1 MERQNEGRGGPRMT
15 KEALKKLCKQH
26 NLYSVPAL
34 NDVLYLH
41 FQGYT
46 EIENLEEYTGLRCLW
61 LENNGLRRIT
71 GLDHLRNLRS
81 LHLHHNLLT
90 SLAGLQHLAS
100 LVTLNVSY
108 NMIRNIEH
116 ISSLVNLET
125 LQITHNR
132 LSSVAC
138 LTPLAS
144 CPVLSSLDLS
154 HNNLQGPGLA
164 LALGEVRSLR
174 CLQATGNPATREV
187 RPYRNTFILTCPEL
201 TYLDDRPV
209 FPVDRAAALAWQG
222 GGVEA
227 ERETRKEWA
236 ERKHRRQRECVDD
249 LLKLRQRV
257 LAERAA
263 KEETPE
269 GAAAPDATSDMGI
282 YVQDDGHEKIYALT
296 PEAKAWAM
304 KRLKKAKEN
313 EEEDELQ
320 KEGEEESAHTN
331 TEKVDEE
338 NEKTVEMPDV
348 KEKAVQ
354 DEESDQSDQSDLYKD
369 EGFKTLLG
377 FLSEGSD
384 DLDNLCVLNN
394 TRNAGKSS
402 EIMQREYLEE
412 IIGISPEDQVE
423 VLFPENHHVEGLSPK
438 HKVEVPCSVDQVD
451 SLSSKDKIEVLSCEN
466 LANILSPEDS
476 VNDDG
481 VKGTSWRET
490 ETGKPKPLEDFHI
503 AQLFNTETQ
512 CSNPCGEVGGDGT
525 DFLKSRNASTEPEYD
540 DLGPRLSLSLRYQEE
555 EEEEEAEDNEER
567 DQLFL
572 RSCHNFIRAHTATTE
587 NPGLLLEAE
596 GDEASCSSLH
606 HHHEQLE
613 EEEEETEGANQDL
626 FLSSQSIIRNTECNT
641 EPRER
646 NRGAAEAEEQ
656 RLSSPNLDSDQ
667 YTQAFLRELVARH
680 QAAAEDQ
687 SDIEEILDNLDL
699 EAEETMP
706 VHPRHPH
713 AHLLRQLANGSEPES
728 GDDEEPIT
736 RRPLNGMR
744 LPPRHAGVPV
754 FGERWVEEVRRSILE
769 DADWE
774 EEIESSIDTSE
785 EEGSVD
791 DLNVETPEESSLA
804 EDDSSWQDEDSVF
817 EEESVSDVSSAGKVV
832 PEGAGRNA
840 EGNNLLD
847 GSPRTQT
854 DAAALRTPAP
864 LSVDDEDSNTT
875 SCSSLSL
882 TSLQNS
888 PAHAIYAPQGHQDSP
903 WSTMGEGNKHGKSS
917 GRERK
922 TEIGNFIEDSPQPQ
936 FPVRDVSSA
945 LGDLGESAATAPAA
959 AESASSCMSGDAS
972 GCDAVPPGFLKE
984 DHLSPQEI
992 VNIVASEG
1000 VVQQHEAGGGA
1011 SRQRGSRCSTRDALR
1026 SSHEAFVR
1034 GHNITGR
1041 RGEPGGDARGV
1052 PRDWT
1057 DHDGEE

>member
-1 MERQNEGRGGPRMT
+1 MT

-116 ISSLVNLET
+116 LNESSGGLVHLET

-132 LSSVAC
+132 LSSVTC
-138 LTPLAS
+138 LAPLAS
-144 CPVLSSLDLS
+144 CPALSSLDLS

-209 FPVDRAAALAWQG
+209 FPVDRAAAVAWQS

-227 ERETRKEWA
+227 ERKTRKEWA
-236 ERKHRRQRECVDD
+236 EREHRRQRECVDD

-263 KEETPE
+263 KQGTPE
-269 GAAAPDATSDMGI
+269 GAAAPDAPSDMGI

-304 KRLKKAKEN
+304 KRLKKA
-313 EEEDELQ
+313 EEEELQ
-320 KEGEEESAHTN
+320 KEGEVESAHSN
-331 TEKVDEE
+331 SEKVDEPDG
-338 NEKTVEMPDV
+338 KTQETCDV

-354 DEESDQSDQSDLYKD
+354 DEESNQSDQSDLYKD

-384 DLDNLCVLNN
+384 DLDYLCTLNN

-402 EIMQREYLEE
+402 DIVQREYLEE
-412 IIGISPEDQVE
+412 VKGISPEDQIE
-423 VLFPENHHVEGLSPK
+423 VLFAEDQVEGLSPK
-438 HKVEVPCSVDQVD
+438 HKVEVSCPIDQVN
-451 SLSSKDKIEVLSCEN
+451 SLSSEDKVEVLSSEN
-466 LANILSPEDS
+466 HVEGLSPEDS
-476 VNDDG
+476 LNDEAFE
-481 VKGTSWRET
+481 GTPRYET
-490 ETGKPKPLEDFHI
+490 ETGGPKHLEDFHI

-512 CSNPCGEVGGDGT
+512 CSNSSGEVGGIGAGFLESRSRFT
-525 DFLKSRNASTEPEYD
+525 DAEYD
-540 DLGPRLSLSLRYQEE
+540 DLGPHLSLPLRYQEE
-555 EEEEEAEDNEER
+555 EEEDAEDNEED

-572 RSCHNFIRAHTATTE
+572 RSCQNFISAHTATRET
-587 NPGLLLEAE
+587 PGLLLDAE
-596 GDEASCSSLH
+596 GEEATCSSLH
-606 HHHEQLE
+606 HHHEQAE
-613 EEEEETEGANQDL
+613 EEEEEEEEANQDL
-626 FLSSQSIIRNTECNT
+626 FTSSQSIIRNTESNA

-646 NRGAAEAEEQ
+646 DRGSAGAEEH
-656 RLSSPNLDSDQ
+656 RPPSPNLDSDQ

-680 QAAAEDQ
+680 HATAEDQ

-699 EAEETMP
+699 EAEETVP

-713 AHLLRQLANGSEPES
+713 AHLLHQLANGSEPES
-728 GDDEEPIT
+728 GEDEEPIT

-804 EDDSSWQDEDSVF
+804 EDDSSWQDDDSVF
-817 EEESVSDVSSAGKVV
+817 EEESVSPASSAGRVAAA
-832 PEGAGRNA
+832 EGAAGNA
-840 EGNNLLD
+840 EGNNALD
-847 GSPRTQT
+847 GPPRTQT
-854 DAAALRTPAP
+854 DSADPRTPPP
-864 LSVDDEDSNTT
+864 LPADDEDSNTT

-882 TSLQNS
+882 ASL
-888 PAHAIYAPQGHQDSP
+888 HDSP
-903 WSTMGEGNKHGKSS
+903 VHAGHIPQASQDPTWAKAGEGNKHRKSS
-917 GRERK
+917 GREGK
-922 TEIGNFIEDSPQPQ
+922 TGIEDSPHPQ
-936 FPVRDVSSA
+936 FPVRDVSTA
-945 LGDLGESAATAPAA
+945 RGGLGESAATAPAA
-959 AESASSCMSGDAS
+959 AESALSCVSSDAS
-972 GCDAVPPGFLKE
+972 GGDAASLQLLKE
-984 DHLSPQEI
+984 DHPTPQEI
-992 VNIVASEG
+992 EDIVELEG
-1000 VVQQHEAGGGA
+1000 LVQRPGARSGA
-1011 SRQRGSRCSTRDALR
+1011 SKQRGSSCSTRDALR

-1041 RGEPGGDARGV
+1041 REGPGVGWGAPGRLD
-1052 PRDWT
+1052 
-1057 DHDGEE
+1057 

>member
-1 MERQNEGRGGPRMT
+1 MQLAKSVEQYTGT
-15 KEALKKLCKQH
+15 DHLKGILLGVLGSILCPKH
-26 NLYSVPAL
+26 G
-34 NDVLYLH
+34 
-41 FQGYT
+41 FRGYT

-116 ISSLVNLET
+116 ISESSGSLVNLET

-138 LTPLAS
+138 LAPLAS

-263 KEETPE
+263 KEGTPE

-354 DEESDQSDQSDLYKD
+354 DEESDQSEQSDLYKD

-412 IIGISPEDQVE
+412 IIGISPEDQAE

-540 DLGPRLSLSLRYQEE
+540 DLGPHLSLSL
-555 EEEEEAEDNEER
+555 
-567 DQLFL
+567 
-572 RSCHNFIRAHTATTE
+572 
-587 NPGLLLEAE
+587 
-596 GDEASCSSLH
+596 
-606 HHHEQLE
+606 
-613 EEEEETEGANQDL
+613 
-626 FLSSQSIIRNTECNT
+626 
-641 EPRER
+641 
-646 NRGAAEAEEQ
+646 RGAAEAEEQ

-854 DAAALRTPAP
+854 NAAALRTPAP

-945 LGDLGESAATAPAA
+945 LGDLGESAVTAPAA

-1000 VVQQHEAGGGA
+1000 VVQQREAGGGA

-1034 GHNITGR
+1034 GHNITG
-1041 RGEPGGDARGV
+1041 ETGV
-1052 PRDWT
+1052 VFP
-1057 DHDGEE
+1057 HL